1 MRLGPNSRGHANTA
15 QLRETV
21 VLKME
26 LPAHLASA
34 LQAWNLAPVTH
45 SAPIATELNN
55 RSWHLFTSDGQY
67 VLREH
72 LNTTDPRRLAF
83 EHLVLE
89 RLHAMELSFAVP
101 WPLQTREGRT
111 WTAAP
116 DGPIVSL
123 TRTIEGAVPDPT
135 QPVVAQ
141 ALGET
146 LALLDDAM
154 ARLTAADPS
163 TFVAP
168 GSAQLPGASAPDNLG
183 ELTQDRARVA
193 ADA

>member
-1 MRLGPNSRGHANTA
+1 MRLGPNNRGHANTA

-34 LQAWNLAPVTH
+34 LQPWNLAPVTQ
-45 SAPIATELNN
+45 SAPIATGLNN
-55 RSWHLFTSDGQY
+55 RSWHLFTSDGQH

-89 RLHAMELSFAVP
+89 PLHAMELPFAVP
-101 WPLQTREGRT
+101 WPLPTREGRT

-116 DGPIVSL
+116 DGVNL
-123 TRTIEGAVPDPT
+123 
-135 QPVVAQ
+135 Q
-141 ALGET
+141 ALSTRLATARPNHSGSVYARMST
-146 LALLDDAM
+146 LSTTHKRIPRSRAM
-154 ARLTAADPS
+154 
-163 TFVAP
+163 
-168 GSAQLPGASAPDNLG
+168 GS
-183 ELTQDRARVA
+183 
-193 ADA
+193 